1 MRGPR
6 SLARL
11 ADEELIPLAQQGD
24 GDAFEILYD
33 RHAPAVFSLA
43 FRIVGDRAA
52 AEEISQVAFLSA
64 WRTTSRFERT
74 RGSVRTW
81 MLSIVR
87 NRAID
92 ALRRDQV
99 HQRRRA
105 PGEPEADELSSPEL
119 TDVEAARR
127 EEARAVQGSLRELT
141 SDQSRVI
148 ELAYYAGFTQSEIA
162 ELLEVPLG
170 TVKSRMRRGLEGMR
184 QALEPGLT

>member
-6 SLARL
+6 ALTRL
-11 ADEELIPLAQQGD
+11 ADEELMPLAQQGD
-24 GDAFEILYD
+24 ADAFEILYD
-33 RHAPAVFSLA
+33 RHASSVFSLA

-52 AEEISQVAFLSA
+52 AEEISQIAFLSA
-64 WRTTSRFERT
+64 WRTTGRFDRN

-105 PGEPEADELSSPEL
+105 PEPPEADELTAPER
-119 TDVEAARR
+119 TDHEAARR
-127 EEARAVQGSLRELT
+127 EEARAVQGSLRELP

-148 ELAYYAGFTQSEIA
+148 ELAYYGGFTQSEIA

-170 TVKSRMRRGLEGMR
+170 TVKSRMRRGLDGLR
-184 QALEPGLT
+184 QALEPRVT